1 MDTRAFSLSDLVPEP
16 LYFVDNAMGGD
27 GTRYEVL
34 TADLLSEKDVAVA
47 TRLDARIRTMAED
60 PTVAIGAINDYM
72 QLLVPTLPM
81 ARIQAIPMSFKTRF
95 IAWWSEQQKPS
106 GPKPTAA
113 AGLHERGPVRCS
125 PISAQRIRCCR
136 RSCTPC
142 LVGNCTS

>member
-95 IAWWSEQQKPS
+95 IAWWSEQQQAS
-106 GPKPTAA
+106 SPKPTAA
-113 AGLHERGPVRCS
+113 AG
-125 PISAQRIRCCR
+125 
-136 RSCTPC
+136 
-142 LVGNCTS
+142 

>member
-95 IAWWSEQQKPS
+95 IAWWSEQQQQATS
-106 GPKPTAA
+106 PKPTAA
-113 AGLHERGPVRCS
+113 AG
-125 PISAQRIRCCR
+125 
-136 RSCTPC
+136 
-142 LVGNCTS
+142 